1 MELQFCSYT
10 KFSQLVTG
18 HALCLI
24 QTGQLRFNKNYIEF
38 LVYIRNTCRITLHVI
53 SYISMETEHVLENIE
68 LFNNNSLNFKID
80 VEYFK

>member
-18 HALCLI
+18 HALFDPDRTVKI
-24 QTGQLRFNKNYIEF
+24 VF
-38 LVYIRNTCRITLHVI
+38 IRNTCRITLHVI

-80 VEYFK
+80 VEYFN

>member
-1 MELQFCSYT
+1 M
-10 KFSQLVTG
+10 VTG

-38 LVYIRNTCRITLHVI
+38 FVYIRNTCRITLPVI

-68 LFNNNSLNFKID
+68 LFNDNSLNFKID
-80 VEYFK
+80 VEYSNK

>member
-24 QTGQLRFNKNYIEF
+24 QTGQLRLFIFEIHVRY
-38 LVYIRNTCRITLHVI
+38 ITLHVI